1 MYVFYV
7 YLQKGDFPDNM
18 DMIYSKMI
26 STYKEVAE
34 YVELLNRD
42 GYHINRGHK
51 FYFIRKVYKGR

>member
-7 YLQKGDFPDNM
+7 YLQKGESPDIM

-26 STYKEVAE
+26 STYREVAE
-34 YVELLNRD
+34 YVELLNKD
-42 GYHINRGHK
+42 NYHKDRGHK